1 MQNKMTSMM
10 IFILLYIST
19 ILGVLYLNTHELLFM
34 LLASF
39 LIGLFVLFTSSMF
52 GFALLIVYV
61 LGHGFY
67 SVGVTWGKEIKLNF
81 ESP

>member
-39 LIGLFVLFTSSMF
+39 LIGLFVLFTSSML
-52 GFALLIVYV
+52 GFALLRAC
-61 LGHGFY
+61 
-67 SVGVTWGKEIKLNF
+67 
-81 ESP
+81 